1 MSQRVPPE
9 LHLPDLP
16 EIAVQLSL
24 PGSGT
29 FAEPLA
35 EAPGSAPGDMPG
47 NAPGDAPADAPT
59 AGQPAR
65 PAVAWGYR
73 LRQGLASYL
82 PLLLMA
88 LLAASTWWLVKN
100 TPRGD
105 GSAADPP
112 PRQEPDYTMTGF
124 AITRF
129 SPEGRVVL
137 RIAGDTMRHFPV
149 TDRLEIEGVRIHA
162 IAPDG
167 RTTDATASR
176 ALANGDGSEVQLLGG
191 ARVVSQLDGA
201 DALELQGEFL
211 HAFLRFERIRS
222 HLPVRLRHGGT
233 ETRAGGLEYDHLQQL
248 LQLNGPVRSTL
259 LPGPRA
265 KPAARPASGV
275 NSAPAVTPVARP

>member
-16 EIAVQLSL
+16 EISVQLGL
-24 PGSGT
+24 AGT
-29 FAEPLA
+29 KMPAET
-35 EAPGSAPGDMPG
+35 
-47 NAPGDAPADAPT
+47 PADAPKSVP
-59 AGQPAR
+59 AEGPPAR
-65 PAVAWGYR
+65 PTVAWGYR
-73 LRQGLASYL
+73 LRQGLSSYL

-100 TPRGD
+100 TPQG
-105 GSAADPP
+105 GVSAADKP

-124 AITRF
+124 SITRF

-149 TDRLEIEGVRIHA
+149 TDRLEIEGVRIQA

-191 ARVVSQLDGA
+191 ARVISQLDGA
-201 DALELQGEFL
+201 DVLELQGEFL
-211 HAFLRFERIRS
+211 HAFLRFERIAS
-222 HLPVRLRHGGT
+222 HLPVRLRHGST

-265 KPAARPASGV
+265 KPAARPASV
-275 NSAPAVTPVARP
+275 ANSAAAAPAARP